1 MRNAVKYVLAAVVV
15 IAVGSVGLLITRD
28 SDASA
33 LTPRP
38 AAANPPPLE
47 TSAPAA
53 PAPAPMPAPAPP
65 RVAIAPAPVA
75 APAPEQERDNFKHW
89 SATVAVLPEDL
100 GEVGPSLK
108 LGLDEARNN
117 DMAFCFRDMDHSG
130 PWSTRATD
138 FLLYIETRDGAVDV
152 DDAKV
157 ARPGSLPPSV
167 VECCRDVLRG
177 LEVKVF
183 FSVPGQRY
191 SFMYEIEA

>member
-1 MRNAVKYVLAAVVV
+1 MVRSAVKYAVAAVVV
-15 IAVGSVGLLITRD
+15 IAMGSAAMLLTRD

-33 LTPRP
+33 LTPRAAP
-38 AAANPPPLE
+38 AAAVPSAPEP
-47 TSAPAA
+47 SAPAA
-53 PAPAPMPAPAPP
+53 PAPVRITFAPAPT
-65 RVAIAPAPVA
+65 PVA
-75 APAPEQERDNFKHW
+75 AAPPQQERDNFKNW
-89 SATVAVLPEDL
+89 SAKVSALPEDL

-108 LGLDEARNN
+108 LGLDDARNN

-138 FLLYIETRDGAVDV
+138 FMLYLETRDGAVDV
-152 DDAKV
+152 VDAKV

-183 FSVPGQRY
+183 FAVPGQRLSY
-191 SFMYEIEA
+191 IYEIEA